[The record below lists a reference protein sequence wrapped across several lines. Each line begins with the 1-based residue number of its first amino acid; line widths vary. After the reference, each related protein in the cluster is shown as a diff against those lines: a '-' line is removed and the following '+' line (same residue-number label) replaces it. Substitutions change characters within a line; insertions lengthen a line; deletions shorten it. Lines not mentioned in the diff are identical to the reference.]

1 MVKEIMLKMEN
12 KSAAAKQTAALALL
26 EIAVS
31 AIVCLVYFLVGHFS
45 FKVITGAL
53 LGSAV
58 TVANFIFLAVSVNR
72 AVDRYLELRGTRE
85 MDEEEAEKF
94 AIENKASLMA
104 AQKISY
110 IVRMLSIALTL
121 VLALLLRD
129 VFDVIATVVPLLML
143 RPMLTVSQLVK
154 AKKDKN
160 QDISGKE

>member
-94 AIENKASLMA
+94 AQEHAMA
-104 AQKISY
+104 VQNAATRSFI
-110 IVRMLSIALTL
+110 IRTVTMLATL
-121 VLALLLRD
+121 VAAFLLTSWFEPL
-129 VFDVIATVVPLLML
+129 ATVIPLLMF
-143 RPMLTVSQLVK
+143 RPILYLLELIK
-154 AKKDKN
+154 KKRDNAK
-160 QDISGKE
+160 

>member
-1 MVKEIMLKMEN
+1 MNN
-12 KSAAAKQTAALALL
+12 KLPRFELL
-26 EIAVS
+26 FLIIGELLVS
-31 AIVCLVYFLVGHFS
+31 AVIAAVYLLLDKFTPS
-45 FKVITGAL
+45 VIFGAL

-58 TVANFIFLAVSVNR
+58 TVVNFLVLIITTNR
-72 AVDRYLELRGTRE
+72 AIDKMLLLRGDKE
-85 MDEEEAEKF
+85 MTEDEAEKF
-94 AIENKASLMA
+94 AMENKASLMA

-143 RPMLTVSQLVK
+143 RPMLNVSQLVK